1 MAPKNR
7 FSREEKGKALASEL
21 SLVRNETGAESPLD
35 DFNLI
40 HRDALMD
47 TASLSLSQRILV
59 AEAASLFRGEC
70 KGQAASDDGS
80 DGEEEI
86 HSIDTEERPSE
97 EHPENEEPS
106 SEEHVEP
113 VDFYPICF
121 YPGGIFERQDA
132 IPSDQLRPLISTV
145 GSVKRLFRECGA
157 SGVTFLIPNDEQQ
170 PWTPS
175 LGYQCGYESY
185 FRKDTKLWF
194 PIPWLITSYCFRRDV
209 AISQFINGS
218 FRIAVALMMMA
229 AEGNISMSVHTFEEQ
244 TKTQP
249 RPQGLFFV
257 KIITGH
263 PNKTENWNHYYFY
276 VNLHKFAF
284 EEPLKDDY
292 RVLCNNNMVIHP
304 NTIAYPEKFFEN
316 AQAIATFSHLRWP
329 DISRERICRVL
340 EWISREMRKMPDLSA
355 LIGGEL
361 SASRDNPMAILDGMN
376 FEAPVTDLISSLA
389 VPQNPEECKGDD
401 VDGDGGALVRR
412 KRKRSKDDLPS
423 ERNGNDGQDAPSEE
437 RPKRRKK
444 KSSSERQ
451 QGTLTR
457 ETLIRQDA
465 PEDEMEGVPEE
476 VEDASR
482 EAVDET
488 NLLRKT
494 HAKFSDRVSFCYF
507 AGAPLISD
515 VHSCAE
521 LVYQIKG
528 DPWDMPQ
535 VRDLVF
541 ADAYIDVARSS
552 VLGQCRMNLVV
563 LEYDRALKHTI
574 ASLKMS
580 EESLAERN
588 SYIAKKKKEF
598 KDISTSA
605 IKERDKAISRRK
617 AERKKDGELSAELD
631 TARARIFRSHEV
643 TLERVQNQTAMIAKS
658 NCRFTNTRDYMAS
671 GTKKY
676 LELVRDKGT
685 PIPQDVIDVGQEA
698 WELEVG
704 EIPESN
710 L

>member
-1 MAPKNR
+1 TKPA
-7 FSREEKGKALASEL
+7 
-21 SLVRNETGAESPLD
+21 
-35 DFNLI
+35 
-40 HRDALMD
+40 
-47 TASLSLSQRILV
+47 QRILV

-70 KGQAASDDGS
+70 EGQAASDDGS

-113 VDFYPICF
+113 VDFYPIRF

-132 IPSDQLRPLISTV
+132 IPSDQLRPLIWTV

-218 FRIAVALMMMA
+218 FRIAVALMTMA
-229 AEGNISMSVHTFEEQ
+229 AEGNISMSVRTFEEQ

-276 VNLHKFAF
+276 VNLDKFAF

-340 EWISREMRKMPDLSA
+340 EWISRVDWRSDIPFPVGSGKKCLQLFPKPKQSQVKRMRKMPDLSA

-401 VDGDGGALVRR
+401 VDVDGDGGALVRR
-412 KRKRSKDDLPS
+412 RRKRSKDDLPS

-437 RPKRRKK
+437 CPKRRKK

-457 ETLIRQDA
+457 ETLIREDA
-465 PEDEMEGVPEE
+465 PEDEMEG
-476 VEDASR
+476 
-482 EAVDET
+482 T

-515 VHSCAE
+515 AHSCAE
-521 LVYQIKG
+521 LVCQIKG
-528 DPWDMPQ
+528 GPWDMPQ
-535 VRDLVF
+535 VSDLVF
-541 ADAYIDVARSS
+541 ADAYIYVARSS

-574 ASLKMS
+574 ASLKKS

-658 NCRFTNTRDYMAS
+658 NCRFANTRDYMAS

-704 EIPESN
+704 EIPESS